1 MKPTE
6 AKKLIEDTLESRN
19 LDKRATLLLHFTMG
33 VESLF
38 KHRQQIGG
46 GPALG
51 LLQMEPATHGD
62 LFNSY
67 LNYTSEPLDDRGAY
81 TLKTDDRYAILC
93 AYFQYSRYINRWP
106 EDIKGAAHVWKY
118 YWNTFL
124 GAGNIKDAID
134 KYNNLLAEESLD
146 EELVNIEGVTAS
158 DYEPELINYD
168 PRRRVER
175 INYEEDRTDI
185 PQDAE
190 EEQEK
195 TQRRGF
201 WERARQWAKD
211 KDIAGKVIDVLP
223 IGAGLKKILKGLI

>member
-1 MKPTE
+1 MKPSE
-6 AKKLIEDTLESRN
+6 AKKLTEDTLESRN
-19 LDKRATLLLHFTMG
+19 LDGRAVLLLHFTMG

-51 LLQMEPATHGD
+51 LLQMEPATHDD

-118 YWNTFL
+118 DWNTYL

-134 KYNNLLAEESLD
+134 KYNHLLAEESLD
-146 EELVNIEGVTAS
+146 GELVNIEGVTAS
-158 DYEPELINYD
+158 DYEPELIND
-168 PRRRVER
+168 EPSAEFKDL
-175 INYEEDRTDI
+175 NYETDRVDI
-185 PQDAE
+185 PQEAE
-190 EEQEK
+190 EEYEK
-195 TQRRGF
+195 ARGKGF
-201 WERARQWAKD
+201 WGKVRQWAKD
-211 KDIAGKVIDVLP
+211 NDIAVKVIDVLP
-223 IGAGLKKILKGLI
+223 VSSGIKRILRDLI